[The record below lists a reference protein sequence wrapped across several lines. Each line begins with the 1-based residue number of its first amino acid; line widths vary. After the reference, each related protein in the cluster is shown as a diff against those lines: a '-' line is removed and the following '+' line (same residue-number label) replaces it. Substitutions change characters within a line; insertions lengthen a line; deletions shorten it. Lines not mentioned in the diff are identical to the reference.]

1 MKTFKVLSI
10 AGAILMLSQFSLTVR
25 LSGAA
30 ENEESSAQYDLPF
43 ENIQELMIE
52 EEAEPSDEVSL
63 ELEEQI
69 AEFERELMAEEEAG
83 PFDENSPEGME
94 QDDPG
99 EEDNP
104 AE

>member
-1 MKTFKVLSI
+1 MKTVKVLSI
-10 AGAILMLSQFSLTVR
+10 AGAILMLSQLSLAVR
-25 LSGAA
+25 FSGAA
-30 ENEESSAQYDLPF
+30 ENEESSAQYDQPF

-63 ELEEQI
+63 EMEEQI

-94 QDDPG
+94 QDDPR